1 MSDIRKIQTGNN
13 QYTLHARVS
22 DRLAVSDQIGSPT
35 KPVYVDNSGQVRAC
49 SRDIPTGMTI
59 DSVLN
64 DTSVNAVQNKVINA
78 ALKGKNPKA
87 KADFIASSD
96 LTALPI
102 SSGVLDLNGYTLTI
116 TKEYQVTDGFLIKN
130 GTIAGTGEITSTG
143 WLYINDCRLALS
155 TKITLSAFVCA
166 DNLIGLFDMINGN
179 ASQLPIIKM
188 NGWSIIS
195 NFSLIGIDG
204 LATGISNGGAVTS
217 NGLVFAINGSYVF
230 FTDIQCYIRSS
241 QYVYFFGKIFC
252 QAFSSTV
259 FQPITESENAQ
270 QFGFDALDSR
280 STINVYNCDVGE
292 SDTIV
297 KGKFDTATQKFVKS
311 QDGDVFIL
319 DDDTSSSNPYDF
331 AIADEQGNAI
341 LLLKDGEINT
351 KNFNSSDT
359 SSVSGIPEAPMDGKT
374 YGRNSGKWNVITSSG
389 ETYLGSIEYTG
400 QQIVFPKMHYKQ
412 LGTLSNNQQCCII
425 HNNLA
430 IFVNGTDYWV
440 TDKNNNFKVLKRG
453 NNNKTGLHSNVG
465 SFGTEFYK
473 GNKIPL
479 LYLTDW
485 DGTKGVEVFN
495 LNSTTYA
502 MTHLQSIVPSSEL
515 LNNDIFGRGNT
526 DFIADKETGFLY
538 SICYKEDTWR
548 EIETNK
554 TCICKFALPRLS
566 AGSTVTLKSSDIID
580 HFEVENIPTRQDCCI
595 YNGILYIENG
605 YINPHYKATLRAID
619 LSQKKVI
626 SRIDI
631 SKILDGEPECLEFD
645 QDHLLMVYGK
655 TIYGLYF

>member
-22 DRLAVSDQIGSPT
+22 DKLAVSAQIGSTT
-35 KPVYVDNSGQVRAC
+35 KPVYVDNSGQVQAC
-49 SRDIPTGMTI
+49 SRVIPT
-59 DSVLN
+59 V
-64 DTSVNAVQNKVINA
+64 DTALDAKSTNAVQNKVIDA
-78 ALKGKNPKA
+78 AIKGRNPKA
-87 KADFIASSD
+87 KADFIASAD

-102 SSGVLDLNGYTLTI
+102 TAGVLDLNGYTLTI
-116 TKEYQVTDGFLIKN
+116 TTEKQVTDGFTIKN
-130 GTIAGTGEITSTG
+130 GTIAGTGKIKSTG
-143 WLYINDCRLALS
+143 WLYINDCRLATS
-155 TKITLSAFVCA
+155 TKITFEAFVYA
-166 DNLIGLFDMINGN
+166 DNLIGLFDMMGDNS
-179 ASQLPIIKM
+179 SQLPKM
-188 NGWSIIS
+188 TVDGYLFIS
-195 NFSLIGIDG
+195 NFTLIAIDG
-204 LATGISNGGAVTS
+204 AATGISNGGAVQS
-217 NGLVFAINGSYVF
+217 NGMIYATNGSYAFIVNA
-230 FTDIQCYIRSS
+230 QCIIRSS
-241 QYVYFFGKIFC
+241 QNIYLFDKIYC
-252 QAFSSTV
+252 EAYSSYLL
-259 FQPITESENAQ
+259 QPVTESENASS
-270 QFGFDALDSR
+270 FGFNVLDSN
-280 STINVYNCDVGE
+280 SDISVYDCGVGE
-292 SDTIV
+292 NGIMV
-297 KGKFDTATQKFVKS
+297 KGKFDTTTKKFVES

-319 DDDTSSSNPYDF
+319 DDDTSSSNPYDL
-331 AIADEQGNAI
+331 AIADEKGNAI

-374 YGRNSGKWNVITSSG
+374 YGRNSGKWNVITSTSSG
-389 ETYLGSIEYTG
+389 GTYLGSIEYTG
-400 QQIVFPKMHYKQ
+400 QQIVFPKMNYKQ
-412 LGTLSNNQQCCII
+412 LGTLPNNQQCCII

-440 TDKNNNFKVLKRG
+440 TDKNNNFKVLKTG
-453 NNNKTGLHSNVG
+453 NANKTGLHSNVG
-465 SFGTEFYK
+465 SFGTEFYN

-515 LNNDIFGRGNT
+515 LNSDIFGRGNT
-526 DFIADKETGFLY
+526 DFIADKESGFLY

-619 LSQKKVI
+619 LSQKKVV